1 MPAPDNALKSALATG
16 KALRGPF
23 LSLGS
28 EAVTGIAGRAG
39 FDFCLIDAEHGPF
52 DPGLIAR
59 QLAALAACGT
69 PAAVRVPA
77 NETWIIRQVLD
88 MGAQTVMVPMVG
100 SAAEAEAVVRASLY
114 PPEGGR
120 GFGGSNM
127 AAGLHGGIPDYVA
140 TANAQ
145 ICLIV
150 QIESVAAMERIEE
163 IAAVEG
169 I

>member
-59 QLAALAACGT
+59 QLVALAACGT

-100 SAAEAEAVVRASLY
+100 SAAEAEAVV
-114 PPEGGR
+114 
-120 GFGGSNM
+120 
-127 AAGLHGGIPDYVA
+127 
-140 TANAQ
+140 
-145 ICLIV
+145 
-150 QIESVAAMERIEE
+150 
-163 IAAVEG
+163 
-169 I
+169 